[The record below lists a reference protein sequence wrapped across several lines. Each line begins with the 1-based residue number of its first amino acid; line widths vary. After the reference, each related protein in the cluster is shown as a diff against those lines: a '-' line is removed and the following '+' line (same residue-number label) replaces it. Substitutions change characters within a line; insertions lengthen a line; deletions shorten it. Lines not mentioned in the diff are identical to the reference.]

1 MFNASAPNDDECDGK
16 DTNDKRRATDDNE
29 RTLRISQIRN
39 SLGET
44 YLMSN

>member
-1 MFNASAPNDDECDGK
+1 MFNASAPNDDECDGR
-16 DTNDKRRATDDNE
+16 DTNDKGRATDDNE